1 MTKNEIIHMY
11 INEHLLKGLYVGM
24 NDPTKIWCKD
34 REIIFMINEAYGL
47 NTLYVNGRTRD
58 ELRDMFS
65 LHTEETNDLL
75 KDWGISNLGV
85 SKHVDFAIGYF

>member
-1 MTKNEIIHMY
+1 MTKNEIIHDY
-11 INEHLLKGLYVGM
+11 IDNHLLKGLHIDM
-24 NDPTKIWCKD
+24 IDPTRLWRKD
-34 REIIFMINEAYGL
+34 REIIFMINDSYGL

-75 KDWGISNLGV
+75 KDWGINNLGV